1 MRCNRGD
8 ACLRRVALAAVVPL
22 PFAPGVVL
30 LCVEEAED
38 LDEGCVVDDGAL
50 VCPEEDCVE
59 GGGEGAVEG

>member
-1 MRCNRGD
+1 
-8 ACLRRVALAAVVPL
+8 LRRVALVAVPL
-22 PFAPGVVL
+22 LFAPGVVL

-59 GGGEGAVEG
+59 GVAEDVPED